1 MYYCAKCG
9 SKIKEGA
16 SFCGQCGADLK
27 IAYRYKRR
35 RVTKRKQICGR
46 KILPNRDGQ
55 QEKREIQA
63 QSFMEHRPVKT
74 RGSQSSSMH
83 SLNHRLSRWL
93 REWEIRRFTITILF
107 RLKTMIRLK
116 TIPRLAC
123 GGILG
128 TSSCLPYRSLVLY

>member
-27 IAYRYKRR
+27 N
-35 RVTKRKQICGR
+35 C
-46 KILPNRDGQ
+46 LPVQETAHD
-55 QEKREIQA
+55 EKREIQA

-74 RGSQSSSMH
+74 RGSQSSSSMH